1 MVCSFIGA
9 GDSGKGRALSA
20 GPGSYPLG
28 LTLDIFVLG
37 SERWM
42 EGWCCLLAHLPASP
56 SSSEDQ
62 AGLGT
67 RKAEAA
73 VTTHS
78 KPVAKMPLRLCS
90 ERQNR

>member
-1 MVCSFIGA
+1 M
-9 GDSGKGRALSA
+9 
-20 GPGSYPLG
+20 
-28 LTLDIFVLG
+28 
-37 SERWM
+37 
-42 EGWCCLLAHLPASP
+42 LAHLPASP